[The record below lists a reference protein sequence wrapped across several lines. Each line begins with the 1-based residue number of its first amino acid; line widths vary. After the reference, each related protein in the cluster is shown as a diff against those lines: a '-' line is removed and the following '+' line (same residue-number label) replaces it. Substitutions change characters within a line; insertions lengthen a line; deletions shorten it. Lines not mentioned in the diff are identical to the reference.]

1 METKLQQNNN
11 PGKLPAGIMQ
21 GTEAFW
27 HNGEKWVIHE
37 GQTMRFQLAPGVV
50 QRTIANAF
58 LNDGQSRMYIKN
70 ILGISV
76 FSESLDTWYRCVV
89 GALDETP
96 DFVSG
101 KLQPDAYN
109 RQCADYNC
117 PHRGKLCSLATGLK
131 FYEVATINALKA
143 GFSEEQTAALLYIS
157 LPGLKSRI
165 EKMKE
170 KLGATNMASMMARAV
185 EIGI

>member
-1 METKLQQNNN
+1 MKTKVQNQNNN

-27 HNGEKWVIHE
+27 HKNEKWVIHE
-37 GQTMRFQLAPGVV
+37 GQIMRFENAPGTV

-58 LNDGQSRMYIKN
+58 LNDGQSRKYIKN
-70 ILGISV
+70 MGITV
-76 FSESLDTWYRCVV
+76 FSESFDTWYKCVI

-101 KLQPDAYN
+101 KLKADAYN
-109 RQCADYNC
+109 TQCTDYDC
-117 PHRGKLCSLATGLK
+117 PHRGKLCSKATGLK
-131 FYEVATINALKA
+131 FYEVATLHALKS
-143 GFSEEQTAALLYIS
+143 GFTLEQTASLLCIS

-165 EKMKE
+165 EKIRE
-170 KLGATNMASMMARAV
+170 KLDVRNMAAMMARAG